1 MLRRLLTQ
9 TSSRRLLSSKT
20 PFFSKPSLS
29 PFSSLPSSPDPP
41 SSASSHVE
49 ESGSSAAAGTTI
61 SVDRSGLFNPPDH
74 SHEPTPDSELVKHLK
89 SVIKFRGGPISVAE
103 YMEEVLT
110 NPRSGY
116 YMNRDVFGAQ
126 GDFIT
131 SPEVSQMFGEMIGVW
146 TVCLWEQMGKP
157 ERVNLIELGPG
168 RGTLM
173 VDLLRG
179 TSKFRNFT
187 ESLHIHLVEC
197 SPALQKLQ
205 HQNLKCTDE
214 SSSEKKAISSP
225 AGTPVHWHATLEEV
239 PSGVPTIIIAHE
251 FYDALPVH
259 QFQKS
264 PRGWCEKMVDV
275 GEDSQFRFVLSP
287 QPTPA
292 ALYLVKRCT
301 WATPEEK
308 EKLEHVEISPKSMD
322 LTQEIAK
329 RIGSDGG
336 GALIIDYGK
345 DGIISDSLQA
355 IREHKFVNILDDPG
369 SADLSAYVDFPSIK
383 HSAEE
388 ASENVSVHGPMTQS
402 QFLGSLGINFR
413 VDALLQN
420 CDDEQ
425 AESLRSGYW
434 RLVGDGEAPFWEGPD
449 EQTPIGMGERY
460 LAMAIVN
467 RNQGTPAPFQSLPC
481 LRSEY
486 LLKGRMYGFEALTFN
501 IHGGYLEAIVRGH
514 RAGLL
519 TTADY
524 NNLCQCENLDDIKM
538 HLSATKY
545 GSYLQNEPSPL
556 HTTTIVEKCTLKLVD
571 DYKHMLCQ
579 ATEPMSTFL
588 EYIRYGHM
596 IDNVVLI
603 VTGTLHERDVQE
615 LIEKCHPLGMFDSIA
630 TLAVAQN
637 MRELYRLVLVDTPLA
652 PYFSE
657 CLTSEDLD
665 DMNIEIMRNT
675 LYKAYLE
682 DFYKFCQ
689 KLGGATSE
697 IMSDLLAFEAD
708 RRAVNITINSIGTEL
723 TREDRKKLYSNFG
736 LLYPYG
742 HEELA
747 ICEDIDQVRGVMEK
761 YPPYQAIFSKMSYG
775 ESQMLDKAF
784 YEEEVRRL
792 CLAFEQQFHYGV
804 FFAYMRLREQEIRN
818 LMWIS
823 ECVAQNQKSRIHDS
837 VVYMF

>member
-1 MLRRLLTQ
+1 MEIFKKAETVRLRSYHDKYLLADDDEDSVNQDRDGRCMNARWKVEILEEANVIRLKSCFGKYLTASNMPLYLGMTGKKVTQTLPRRLDSSTEWEPVREGVQVRLKTRYGQYLRANGGLPPWRNSVTHDVPHRSTTQ
-9 TSSRRLLSSKT
+9 DWVLWDIDILEIRKK
-20 PFFSKPSLS
+20 KP
-29 PFSSLPSSPDPP
+29 PQPILPPP
-41 SSASSHVE
+41 
-49 ESGSSAAAGTTI
+49 
-61 SVDRSGLFNPPDH
+61 PP
-74 SHEPTPDSELVKHLK
+74 PP
-89 SVIKFRGGPISVAE
+89 
-103 YMEEVLT
+103 EVLMAT
-110 NPRSGY
+110 IDDHAEHN
-116 YMNRDVFGAQ
+116 
-126 GDFIT
+126 
-131 SPEVSQMFGEMIGVW
+131 SPKEF
-146 TVCLWEQMGKP
+146 
-157 ERVNLIELGPG
+157 
-168 RGTLM
+168 
-173 VDLLRG
+173 
-179 TSKFRNFT
+179 
-187 ESLHIHLVEC
+187 SL
-197 SPALQKLQ
+197 
-205 HQNLKCTDE
+205 
-214 SSSEKKAISSP
+214 
-225 AGTPVHWHATLEEV
+225 
-239 PSGVPTIIIAHE
+239 
-251 FYDALPVH
+251 
-259 QFQKS
+259 KS
-264 PRGWCEKMVDV
+264 PRFSKTEVEDRVSSPGKADGRLIYYRVGDEDGNVDE
-275 GEDSQFRFVLSP
+275 G
-287 QPTPA
+287 A
-292 ALYLVKRCT
+292 K
-301 WATPEEK
+301 EELFCFK
-308 EKLEHVEISPKSMD
+308 GLGLEELKQKLEEETGLSDVSICSKNPLNGKLYPLRLHLPPNNSKMHVVLIPSSSKEPKTVIEKRED
-322 LTQEIAK
+322 LFTINLRDLKYLRK
-329 RIGSDGG
+329 R
-336 GALIIDYGK
+336 
-345 DGIISDSLQA
+345 
-355 IREHKFVNILDDPG
+355 
-369 SADLSAYVDFPSIK
+369 
-383 HSAEE
+383 
-388 ASENVSVHGPMTQS
+388 
-402 QFLGSLGINFR
+402 
-413 VDALLQN
+413 
-420 CDDEQ
+420 
-425 AESLRSGYW
+425 
-434 RLVGDGEAPFWEGPD
+434 
-449 EQTPIGMGERY
+449 
-460 LAMAIVN
+460 
-467 RNQGTPAPFQSLPC
+467 
-481 LRSEY
+481 
-486 LLKGRMYGFEALTFN
+486 RMYGFEALTFN

-689 KLGGATSE
+689 KLGGATAE

-792 CLAFEQQFHYGV
+792 CLAFEQQFHYAV

>member
-1 MLRRLLTQ
+1 MEIFKKAETVRLRSYHDKYLLADDDEDSVNQDRDGRCMNARWTVEILEEANVIRLKSCFGKYLTASNMPLYLGMTGKKVTQTLPRRLDSSTEWEPVREGVQVRLKTRYGQYLRANGGLPPWRNSVTHDVPHRSTTQ
-9 TSSRRLLSSKT
+9 DWVLWDIDILEIRKK
-20 PFFSKPSLS
+20 KP
-29 PFSSLPSSPDPP
+29 PQPILPPP
-41 SSASSHVE
+41 
-49 ESGSSAAAGTTI
+49 
-61 SVDRSGLFNPPDH
+61 PP
-74 SHEPTPDSELVKHLK
+74 PP
-89 SVIKFRGGPISVAE
+89 
-103 YMEEVLT
+103 EVLMAT
-110 NPRSGY
+110 IDDHAEHN
-116 YMNRDVFGAQ
+116 
-126 GDFIT
+126 
-131 SPEVSQMFGEMIGVW
+131 SPKEF
-146 TVCLWEQMGKP
+146 
-157 ERVNLIELGPG
+157 
-168 RGTLM
+168 
-173 VDLLRG
+173 
-179 TSKFRNFT
+179 
-187 ESLHIHLVEC
+187 SL
-197 SPALQKLQ
+197 
-205 HQNLKCTDE
+205 
-214 SSSEKKAISSP
+214 
-225 AGTPVHWHATLEEV
+225 
-239 PSGVPTIIIAHE
+239 
-251 FYDALPVH
+251 
-259 QFQKS
+259 KS
-264 PRGWCEKMVDV
+264 PRFSKTEVEDRVSSPGKADGRLIYYRVGDEDGNVDE
-275 GEDSQFRFVLSP
+275 G
-287 QPTPA
+287 A
-292 ALYLVKRCT
+292 K
-301 WATPEEK
+301 EELFCFK
-308 EKLEHVEISPKSMD
+308 GLGLEELKQKLEEETGLSDVSICSKNPLNGKLYPLRLHLPPNNSKMHVVLIPSSSKEPKTVIEKREGLISTINLRD
-322 LTQEIAK
+322 LKYLRK
-329 RIGSDGG
+329 RS
-336 GALIIDYGK
+336 
-345 DGIISDSLQA
+345 
-355 IREHKFVNILDDPG
+355 
-369 SADLSAYVDFPSIK
+369 
-383 HSAEE
+383 
-388 ASENVSVHGPMTQS
+388 
-402 QFLGSLGINFR
+402 
-413 VDALLQN
+413 
-420 CDDEQ
+420 
-425 AESLRSGYW
+425 
-434 RLVGDGEAPFWEGPD
+434 
-449 EQTPIGMGERY
+449 
-460 LAMAIVN
+460 
-467 RNQGTPAPFQSLPC
+467 
-481 LRSEY
+481 
-486 LLKGRMYGFEALTFN
+486 MYGFEALTFN

-689 KLGGATSE
+689 KLGGATAE

-792 CLAFEQQFHYGV
+792 CLAFEQQFHYAV

>member
-1 MLRRLLTQ
+1 MEIFKKAETVRLRSYHDKYLLADDDEDSVNQDRDGRCMNARWTVEILEEANVIRLKSCFGKYLTASNMPLYLGMTGKKVTQTLPRRLDSSTEWEPVREGVQVRLKTRYGQYLRANGGLPPWRNSVTHDVPHRSTTQ
-9 TSSRRLLSSKT
+9 DWVLWDIDILEIRKK
-20 PFFSKPSLS
+20 KP
-29 PFSSLPSSPDPP
+29 PQPILPPP
-41 SSASSHVE
+41 
-49 ESGSSAAAGTTI
+49 
-61 SVDRSGLFNPPDH
+61 PP
-74 SHEPTPDSELVKHLK
+74 PP
-89 SVIKFRGGPISVAE
+89 
-103 YMEEVLT
+103 EVLMAT
-110 NPRSGY
+110 IDDHAEHN
-116 YMNRDVFGAQ
+116 
-126 GDFIT
+126 
-131 SPEVSQMFGEMIGVW
+131 SPKEF
-146 TVCLWEQMGKP
+146 
-157 ERVNLIELGPG
+157 
-168 RGTLM
+168 
-173 VDLLRG
+173 
-179 TSKFRNFT
+179 
-187 ESLHIHLVEC
+187 SL
-197 SPALQKLQ
+197 
-205 HQNLKCTDE
+205 
-214 SSSEKKAISSP
+214 
-225 AGTPVHWHATLEEV
+225 
-239 PSGVPTIIIAHE
+239 
-251 FYDALPVH
+251 
-259 QFQKS
+259 KS
-264 PRGWCEKMVDV
+264 PRFSKTEVEDRVSSPGKADGRLIYYRVGDEDGNVDE
-275 GEDSQFRFVLSP
+275 G
-287 QPTPA
+287 A
-292 ALYLVKRCT
+292 K
-301 WATPEEK
+301 EELFCFK
-308 EKLEHVEISPKSMD
+308 GLGLEELKQKLEEETGLSDVSICSKNPLNGKLYPLRLHLPPNNSKMHVVLIPSSSKEPKTVIEKREGLISTINLRD
-322 LTQEIAK
+322 LKYLRK
-329 RIGSDGG
+329 RS
-336 GALIIDYGK
+336 
-345 DGIISDSLQA
+345 
-355 IREHKFVNILDDPG
+355 
-369 SADLSAYVDFPSIK
+369 
-383 HSAEE
+383 
-388 ASENVSVHGPMTQS
+388 
-402 QFLGSLGINFR
+402 
-413 VDALLQN
+413 
-420 CDDEQ
+420 
-425 AESLRSGYW
+425 
-434 RLVGDGEAPFWEGPD
+434 
-449 EQTPIGMGERY
+449 
-460 LAMAIVN
+460 
-467 RNQGTPAPFQSLPC
+467 
-481 LRSEY
+481 
-486 LLKGRMYGFEALTFN
+486 MYGFEALTFN

-689 KLGGATSE
+689 KLGGATAE

-723 TREDRKKLYSNFG
+723 TREDMKKLYSNFG

-792 CLAFEQQFHYGV
+792 CLAFEQQFHYAV